1 VCFRFHAPI
10 NQANNGEGIW
20 RNVYGGP
27 LPGISSQER
36 YFEKMIKGILVVNN
50 HGKPR
55 LIKFYEPIPFSNQQR
70 AIKECYQLVSKRP
83 DIVCN
88 FLEGGSIWG
97 HENKLIY
104 RHYATLYFIFVVDE
118 SESELGILDLIQ
130 VFVETLD
137 RCFENVCEL
146 DLIFH
151 SDKVNYILDEIIMG
165 GMVLETNKEE
175 IMTAIEEQNK
185 LEKESKKE
193 NTTITKIRR

>member
-1 VCFRFHAPI
+1 
-10 NQANNGEGIW
+10 
-20 RNVYGGP
+20 
-27 LPGISSQER
+27 
-36 YFEKMIKGILVVNN
+36 M
-50 HGKPR
+50 
-55 LIKFYEPIPFSNQQR
+55 
-70 AIKECYQLVSKRP
+70 
-83 DIVCN
+83 
-88 FLEGGSIWG
+88 
-97 HENKLIY
+97 
-104 RHYATLYFIFVVDE
+104 
-118 SESELGILDLIQ
+118 Q